1 MPKRIAETDLRMNAR
16 PDHDLPDAATPHAHA
31 DLLKRERR
39 RRPLAWW
46 LSWLLAVAAAGSI
59 IAFLWQSGIIFQ
71 KRKVPPKVE
80 VTVLDQGTI
89 LVRNADITGT
99 DEEDLPFEIRAR
111 ISKRLEKKPGLVHL
125 EAVTGVLRKKN
136 GDQIHLESDRAV
148 YDTRTET
155 ATLLGNV
162 HIYTPGKFDLRTTE
176 ARIEVPKKRF
186 VVDAPVRV
194 LVDDGE
200 IRAGGMHTARNSDR
214 VFFTGRVHATFG
226 TGQRLEQP

>member
-1 MPKRIAETDLRMNAR
+1 M
-16 PDHDLPDAATPHAHA
+16 HA
-31 DLLKRERR
+31 DLLRRERR

-46 LSWLLAVAAAGSI
+46 LSLLLALAAAGSI
-59 IAFLWQSGIIFQ
+59 VVFLWQSGIIFK
-71 KRKVPPKVE
+71 KRKAPPKVE
-80 VTVLDQGTI
+80 VTVLDQGTV

-111 ISKRLEKKPGLVHL
+111 ISRRAETNRELVHL
-125 EAVTGVLRKKN
+125 EDVSGVLRKKN
-136 GDQIHLESDRAV
+136 GEMIHLESDRAV

-155 ATLLGNV
+155 ATLIDNV

-186 VVDAPVRV
+186 VVEVPVRV

-200 IRAGGMHTARNSDR
+200 IRAGGMRTERNSDR

-226 TGQRLEQP
+226 TGQRLTQP